1 MHVSGTHRYRS
12 AGAALLIAASA
23 LLPALPLAGALP
35 LADNTPILGSLD
47 AGNPRDDHSFNGA
60 AGTWSVAGT
69 LVYQQAGNSGDL
81 HSELRRN
88 STSGAL
94 LAYDV
99 AGNLYLE
106 APLSV
111 LALDGSAVGAS
122 DTYFVSEVLNFGAP
136 SYAVEYE
143 GAPTVI
149 PGSPFTRASSMGST
163 GVIEPYQIFLNKRDT
178 VDVRLTVPT
187 SFTYNYNL
195 QLYLFGGQAT
205 PYYSSS
211 GAGSPGP
218 AAVSAG
224 PVNSVQ
230 HLRFIA
236 PVAAWYLLVVGN
248 TKELMDVPYNLSVVT
263 NGRTLVD
270 GAAVT
275 GTVDTYNRNEDY
287 AFGNAASD
295 WGFVAVRTDNPG
307 YGAWL
312 TAELHA
318 PTFDSNVLASE
329 TPAMGPER
337 VGLMALNRYQ
347 AGTVNA
353 SLVTVRWGPSAT
365 GAVNYSLQMDNRV
378 PVLASNLTP
387 TRLAF
392 APGQILRGAS
402 VALNRG
408 ETVEL
413 HAAVDAFFTYPYE
426 LQLVV
431 FGPGHNYY
439 AASGPAQAG
448 PVAAAREGVNAPK
461 DLVFTASETGFY
473 GVAVLSLNS
482 TYSVPVDFSVNIQGW
497 PLGHN
502 DLATGTLTDADW
514 KDLAQVR
521 VDADRWGVVAG
532 RVVLGAGSYIQRLHA
547 AGFDTTP
554 VAWDAV
560 GTGTQDSALAL
571 EAVNGY
577 ALAPATYYVSVERVS
592 GKPTYLLEYDAAPLP
607 LARDSR
613 TNVSVPDGQLV
624 SGYEVNLNAG
634 ETVDFRMRVD
644 TGFAYP
650 YMLRLFLFSPSN
662 PFYSASA
669 RGAPAAM
676 ASSTGSPDMEQDMVV
691 VAPVTGSYL
700 VVLANLAA
708 NLTAVPA
715 SIEVQVNGA
724 PIGAGLF
731 GIGDLTGGNSLD
743 YYTFS
748 AAAVGWTVASVKIGA
763 SSNPADALVHSLHAP
778 TADSLSLAT
787 DRVRGAGGEGVIV
800 VDGSTVSG
808 NTTFYTAEAATL
820 APGKTITY
828 QVQVANTF
836 QALAPTSQVVSGTL
850 PSSSQFV
857 GFTMQMARG
866 QTLDLRLRRAEGFSY
881 PYDLGLFVFAPGAG
895 NASASGE
902 NGVGP
907 VLSSANGPSAEQDGL
922 FTAAVAGAH
931 LILVVNMDVPRQV
944 NYTLNLSVDGWL
956 LQDDTHLA
964 GDLNGFNQGDQYRF
978 EVPAGAWSAAAVRWV
993 GGTGVVR
1000 GGLHTLGLNTLPLAT
1015 VDAAA
1020 ISPVAV
1026 LPLFAAG
1033 TNASAPATFFLNVT
1047 MAPAPGNPA
1056 VDYFVDFSGAL
1067 ATFSHNDI
1075 GATQSF
1081 TMPSHAF
1088 MALHTLDLHPGD
1100 SVDIRV
1106 IANASYTKEY
1116 DLNISIYEVPVGPAV
1131 LAATPLMRSTA
1142 PPNSGEALTFV
1153 AGERGPY
1160 LLVVENALNLDD
1172 IPYLLSVTG
1181 HTVFG
1186 SAPSKV
1192 NVTLSVGRDY
1202 IEVTWSMSQETDFL
1216 AYEVWYS
1223 TDARELGRQW
1233 DRITVR
1239 ETLKDKID
1247 GPDILPG
1254 QVYTVRV
1261 LVYDKE
1267 SLLAQSDGV
1276 SIQTVSKTLFEE
1288 TSFQLLLVAVIV
1300 IAFVVGFA
1308 YWRAKG
1314 VRSGKPFRL
1323 RSPKAEAV
1331 VEERGPKGRARAPKD
1346 ESAAVAVPPAPSKGS
1361 QDAVDYMQRVMKG
1374 GK

>member
-1 MHVSGTHRYRS
+1 MHVSGTHRFRS
-12 AGAALLIAASA
+12 AGAALLIVVGA
-23 LLPALPLAGALP
+23 LLPALPLAGAAP
-35 LADNTPILGSLD
+35 LADGVPLLDSLS
-47 AGNPRDDHSFNGA
+47 GPNPRDDHSFAGA

-69 LVYQQAGNSGDL
+69 LVYEQGGNSGDL

-94 LAYDV
+94 LAYDPV
-99 AGNLYLE
+99 GNFYTK

-111 LALDGSAVGAS
+111 LAVDGSAVGAA
-122 DTYFVSEVLNFGAP
+122 DTYFVSEQLYWVAP

-143 GAPTVI
+143 GTPTVI
-149 PGSPFTRASSMGST
+149 PGSPFTDASSMGPT
-163 GVIEPYQIFLNKRDT
+163 GVIQAYQIFLNKRDT
-178 VDVRLTVPT
+178 VDVRLTVPS

-195 QLYLFGGQAT
+195 QLYLFGGEAT

-211 GAGSPGP
+211 ASGSPGP
-218 AAVSAG
+218 ATVSGG
-224 PVNSVQ
+224 PMNSIQ
-230 HLRFIA
+230 YLRYIA

-263 NGRTLVD
+263 NGRTLGDV
-270 GAAVT
+270 AAVT
-275 GTVDTYNRNEDY
+275 GTVNTYNRNEDY

-307 YGAWL
+307 YGATL

-318 PTFDSNVLASE
+318 PTFDSNVLSAE
-329 TPAMGPER
+329 TPGMGADR
-337 VGLMALNRYQ
+337 VGVIAVNRYQ
-347 AGTVNA
+347 AGTANA
-353 SLVTVRWGPSAT
+353 SLVTVRWGPAAL
-365 GAVNYSLQMDNRV
+365 GAVNYTLQMDNRV

-387 TRLAF
+387 TRFNF

-408 ETVEL
+408 ETVDL

-426 LQLVV
+426 LQLIV
-431 FGPGHNYY
+431 FGPGFNYY
-439 AASGPAQAG
+439 AASGPAQGG
-448 PVAAAREGVNAPK
+448 PVAAARDGANTPK
-461 DLVFTASETGFY
+461 DLVFTAPDTGFY
-473 GVAVLSLNS
+473 GIAVLSLNS
-482 TYSVPVDFSVNIQGW
+482 TYTVPVDFTVNIQGW
-497 PLGHN
+497 PLSHN
-502 DLATGTLTDADW
+502 DVATGTLTDADA
-514 KDLAQVR
+514 KDLASVR

-532 RVVLGAGSYIQRLHA
+532 RIVGGAGSYIQRLHA

-560 GTGTQDSALAL
+560 GTGPQDSAFAL

-577 ALAPATYYVSVERVS
+577 AAAPATYYVSVERVS

-613 TNVSVPDGQLV
+613 TNVSVPDGQIV

-634 ETVDFRMRVD
+634 ETVDFRMQVD
-644 TGFAYP
+644 QGFAYP
-650 YMLRLFLFSPSN
+650 YTLRLFLFSPAN

-669 RGAPAAM
+669 RGAPAAT
-676 ASSTGSPDMEQDMVV
+676 ASSTGSADMEQDMLV

-708 NLTAVPA
+708 NLTSVPTT
-715 SIEVQVNGA
+715 IEVQVNGA
-724 PIGAGLF
+724 PISTGVF
-731 GIGDLTGGNSLD
+731 GIGDLTAGNSVD

-748 AAAVGWTVASVKIGA
+748 APAVGWTVASVKVGA
-763 SSNPADALVHSLHAP
+763 ASNPSDTLVHSLHAP

-787 DRVRGAGGEGVIV
+787 DRARGAGGEGLIV
-800 VDGSTVSG
+800 VDGSTVTG
-808 NTTFYTAEAATL
+808 NTAFYVAEAAAL
-820 APGKTITY
+820 APGKTMAY
-828 QVQVANTF
+828 QVQVASTF
-836 QALAPTSQVVSGTL
+836 QPLPPTSQVASGTL

-857 GFTMQMARG
+857 GYTMQMARG

-881 PYDLGLFVFAPGAG
+881 PYNLGLFVFAPGAG

-907 VLSSANGPSAEQDGL
+907 VLASANGPSAEQDGL
-922 FTAAVAGAH
+922 FTASVGGAH
-931 LILVVNMDVPRQV
+931 LILIVNLDVPRQV

-964 GDLNGFNQGDQYRF
+964 GDLNGYNQADQYRF
-978 EVPAGAWSAAAVRWV
+978 DAPAGAWSAAAVRWT

-1015 VDAAA
+1015 VDATTL
-1020 ISPVAV
+1020 SPVAV
-1026 LPLFAAG
+1026 VPLFASG
-1033 TNASAPATFFLNVT
+1033 GNASAASTLFLNVT
-1047 MAPAPGNPA
+1047 MAPAPGNPTA
-1056 VDYFVDFSGAL
+1056 DYFVDFSGAS

-1100 SVDIRV
+1100 SVDIRLV
-1106 IANASYTKEY
+1106 ANATYTKEY
-1116 DLNISIYEVPVGPAV
+1116 DLNLAIYEVPVAPAV
-1131 LAATPLMRSTA
+1131 LQATPLIRSAA
-1142 PPNSGEALTFV
+1142 PPNSAEALNFV
-1153 AGERGPY
+1153 AADRGPY

-1172 IPYLLSVTG
+1172 IPYLLSVTS
-1181 HTVFG
+1181 HTIFG
-1186 SAPSKV
+1186 SAPAKV
-1192 NVTLSVGRDY
+1192 NLTLSAGRNY

-1223 TDARELGRQW
+1223 TDAAELGRQW
-1233 DRITVR
+1233 DRISVR
-1239 ETLKDKID
+1239 ETTTDKID

-1267 SLLAQSDGV
+1267 SLLSKSDAV
-1276 SIQTVSKTLFEE
+1276 SVQTVSKTLFEE

-1323 RSPKAEAV
+1323 RSPKAEGV
-1331 VEERGPKGRARAPKD
+1331 VEERGPKGRARPPKD
-1346 ESAAVAVPPAPSKGS
+1346 EAAALGVPAAPSKGS